1 MIHLQRNSQCFLSVT
16 AALQPMLQDNLAAG
30 DSVRS
35 GCDVRMQPLL
45 PDNTFSK
52 GLRRQRFGYT
62 DVTRDSLD
70 SQTLL
75 QSRQAPP
82 MGRVLRILL
91 GLVLMVYVTPVY
103 FQVPVRVA
111 VGSLLLMLGLIGIYS
126 LIHIVVSRR
135 IVAFGPFLGAIVAN
149 GLLVALYVAGASGLP
164 ILGHGKGQL
173 AAVTFFGVS
182 LVVAGVR
189 AAPGCE
195 VMAIPSLLFRKHT
208 ELACLIFSPLDR
220 FERKLRSTR
229 G

>member
-1 MIHLQRNSQCFLSVT
+1 MRSQSDTPNQSQASLQ
-16 AALQPMLQDNLAAG
+16 A
-30 DSVRS
+30 
-35 GCDVRMQPLL
+35 
-45 PDNTFSK
+45 
-52 GLRRQRFGYT
+52 RR
-62 DVTRDSLD
+62 
-70 SQTLL
+70 
-75 QSRQAPP
+75 APP
-82 MGRVLRILL
+82 VGRVLRIVL
-91 GLVLMVYVTPVY
+91 GLALMVYVTPVY
-103 FQVPVRVA
+103 SQVPVRVA
-111 VGSLLLMLGLIGIYS
+111 VGSSLLMLGLIGIYS

-149 GLLVALYVAGASGLP
+149 GLLVVLYVAGASGLP

-220 FERKLRSTR
+220 LERKLRSKR